1 MQFDLKKYEDV
12 LQKQVRK
19 GKLSPKTAIAYMSCM
34 ERLSEYCIRSPDCS
48 LSEAIVGVSGANEQ
62 VPKIIAAVKKYE
74 RDVMDN
80 PKCLLYGHDLQK
92 LRQDH
97 KQREIGRP
105 LALEEKSYLHK
116 INALRNK
123 KLKLAFRLQYRSG
136 LRISEVAAL
145 TPDDI
150 TFGDDGNMTLFVR
163 SGKGRKSRTVDVMD
177 DDYLYQNL
185 KELSEESEGT
195 LFYSASYMQKK
206 AAEHNLLTH
215 DLRRINSKERFRK
228 ELENGSSRRAA
239 RREVQQ
245 QFGHG
250 KPRITSAYLGTDWE
264 EVNENE

>member
-1 MQFDLKKYEDV
+1 MQFDLQKYEEV

-19 GKLSPKTAIAYMSCM
+19 GKLSPKTATAYMSCM

-123 KLKLAFRLQYRSG
+123 KLKLAFRLQ
-136 LRISEVAAL
+136 
-145 TPDDI
+145 
-150 TFGDDGNMTLFVR
+150 
-163 SGKGRKSRTVDVMD
+163 
-177 DDYLYQNL
+177 
-185 KELSEESEGT
+185 
-195 LFYSASYMQKK
+195 
-206 AAEHNLLTH
+206 
-215 DLRRINSKERFRK
+215 
-228 ELENGSSRRAA
+228 
-239 RREVQQ
+239 
-245 QFGHG
+245 
-250 KPRITSAYLGTDWE
+250 
-264 EVNENE
+264 

>member
-1 MQFDLKKYEDV
+1 MQFDLKKYEEV

-19 GKLSPKTAIAYMSCM
+19 GKLSPKTATAYMSCM

-150 TFGDDGNMTLFVR
+150 TFGDDGNMTLLVR
-163 SGKGRKSRTVDVMD
+163 SGKGRKSRTVDVMND
-177 DDYLYQNL
+177 EYLYHNL
-185 KELSEESEGT
+185 KALSEESEGT

-245 QFGHG
+245 QFGHE

-264 EVNENE
+264 VDNDE